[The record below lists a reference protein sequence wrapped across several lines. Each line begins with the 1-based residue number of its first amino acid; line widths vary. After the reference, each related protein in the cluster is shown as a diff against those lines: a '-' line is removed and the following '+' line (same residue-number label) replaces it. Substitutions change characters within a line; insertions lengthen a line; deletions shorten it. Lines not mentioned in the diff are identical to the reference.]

1 MRAVGVRPRL
11 AGSATSLHRPRGH
24 AVRTAAICLLSRAI
38 VDDPNERVKWALRRL
53 YYRQRRFRDVNGG
66 YTASIS
72 ALHAADIRVDGVDFR
87 PLLHATPSLYEM
99 TAAGFDGPSSTST
112 RTAAYG

>member
-1 MRAVGVRPRL
+1 MHMPERWGYIQFSHL
-11 AGSATSLHRPRGH
+11 TTGSGTESF
-24 AVRTAAICLLSRAI
+24 

-66 YTASIS
+66 YTASVS

-99 TAAGFDGPSSTST
+99 TAAGFDGAVVHINQDGRVWVT
-112 RTAAYG
+112 RREAAR